1 LESNLINWLHK
12 RKIQRNHHR
21 DLLHLLLRIVGSVQT
36 IFRMYT
42 NWWHMEMDLLL
53 ICYMFSTVTP
63 KKTYILLS
71 FGHNKLQIYSSYRGI
86 VIRIQTTSAN
96 HQISEIIAQWWVT
109 TMLLNLVL
117 VLMARG
123 CSLVLNHSLYQPI
136 HDQCYGPMCK
146 ELRITDWANLCCEIQ
161 FFSPIPI
168 TYTALFQNYCHLPH
182 QNRCAHKNEEK
193 KSQL

>member
-1 LESNLINWLHK
+1 
-12 RKIQRNHHR
+12 
-21 DLLHLLLRIVGSVQT
+21 
-36 IFRMYT
+36 
-42 NWWHMEMDLLL
+42 MDLLL

-63 KKTYILLS
+63 KKTYVLLS
-71 FGHNKLQIYSSYRGI
+71 FGHHKLQIYSSYWGI
-86 VIRIQTTSAN
+86 VISIRTASAN
-96 HQISEIIAQWWVT
+96 HQKSEIIAQRWVT

-146 ELRITDWANLCCEIQ
+146 ELRITDRANLCCEIQ

-182 QNRCAHKNEEK
+182 QNRCAHTHKKKKNYK
-193 KSQL
+193 YYPTNNYGHIIP

>member
-1 LESNLINWLHK
+1 
-12 RKIQRNHHR
+12 
-21 DLLHLLLRIVGSVQT
+21 
-36 IFRMYT
+36 
-42 NWWHMEMDLLL
+42 LLL

-86 VIRIQTTSAN
+86 VIQIQTTSAN
-96 HQISEIIAQWWVT
+96 HQISGIIAQWWVT

-123 CSLVLNHSLYQPI
+123 CSLVLNHSLINLSTINAMGLCVKSCALQIEPI
-136 HDQCYGPMCK
+136 YAVKFSSFRLYLLPIQHCFKTIVTFRIKIVLHIKNKYYPTNNYGHIIPW
-146 ELRITDWANLCCEIQ
+146 RANL
-161 FFSPIPI
+161 FD
-168 TYTALFQNYCHLPH
+168 NH
-182 QNRCAHKNEEK
+182 EEK